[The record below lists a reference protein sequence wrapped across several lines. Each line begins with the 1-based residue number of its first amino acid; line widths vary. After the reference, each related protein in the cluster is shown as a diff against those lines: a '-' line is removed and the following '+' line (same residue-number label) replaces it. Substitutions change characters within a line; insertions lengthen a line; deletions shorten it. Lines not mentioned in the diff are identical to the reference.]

1 MSSGATMSDSDP
13 DLDKQMVYLAYRDIF
28 KDTLAK
34 LRKRKKVRNVV
45 EKHKDHLHH
54 KQLADSMDLEKI
66 CKILGDLLAARLF
79 ESESAAKAI
88 FPTLFS
94 PRELGNDTA
103 LIVRCVGDGMEGECG
118 QRNETNPDAPPFP
131 DILRSP
137 DTPIPNGASPES
149 AAGQHR
155 IGRKSGLIRKP
166 TRTTTK
172 PTGAILQVEAVPM
185 EGFREGI
192 NITVSN
198 NPSRSMIADYD
209 LSFADKEKGK
219 KVLKRT
225 RDCDEIP
232 TKPTNPT
239 YLPYRLQHLI
249 LTQTQRL
256 LEECCYYFAEKW
268 FPSILEAK
276 GWDAPEAVEL
286 TKWCRT
292 LLKRGIPATAIA
304 LSHGQSLAVLFK
316 RAIYIRH
323 CAVHRRRQIPVKELE
338 EMVRDAWLLSQALQD
353 NLRAAQL
360 LHWHKELENI
370 VAHLQL
376 RTDSQKEAAEAELRN
391 VYNSKVEIEER
402 LAELESRASQ
412 LTQSLEAEGRTHR
425 PIGVEALRSLE
436 GALSRPALAKALPV
450 TIQDQ
455 VWQWIKNN
463 LGIIIHLKHAGAPK
477 RPAVQLEPPGP
488 GPRDQPLLSASVLAT
503 NALHDSD
510 ESFCGYMGERGSLHK
525 RRKCSREADET
536 EQEAFH

>member
-1 MSSGATMSDSDP
+1 MSSVATMSDSES
-13 DLDKQMVYLAYRDIF
+13 DLDKKMVYLAYRDIF
-28 KDTLAK
+28 KDKLAN

-54 KQLADSMDLEKI
+54 KQLADSMDSEKT
-66 CKILGDLLAARLF
+66 CRILGDLLAARLF
-79 ESESAAKAI
+79 ESESAAKVV

-103 LIVRCVGDGMEGECG
+103 LIVKCVEDGLEGECG

-137 DTPIPNGASPES
+137 DTPMPNGASPES
-149 AAGQHR
+149 APSVGQHR
-155 IGRKSGLIRKP
+155 IDRESGLIRKP

-172 PTGAILQVEAVPM
+172 PTGAILQVEAVPK
-185 EGFREGI
+185 EVFREGI
-192 NITVSN
+192 NINVSN
-198 NPSRSMIADYD
+198 NPSRSINTDYD

-225 RDCDEIP
+225 RDCDTIL
-232 TKPTNPT
+232 TNPT

-268 FPSILEAK
+268 FPSILEVN

-286 TKWCRT
+286 TKWCMT
-292 LLKRGIPATAIA
+292 LSKRDIPATAVA
-304 LSHGQSLAVLFK
+304 LNHGQSLAVLFK
-316 RAIYIRH
+316 RATSIRH
-323 CAVHRRRQIPVKELE
+323 CAVHRRPQIPVKKVE

-353 NLRAAQL
+353 DLRAAQL
-360 LHWHKELENI
+360 FHWHKELENI

-376 RTDSQKEAAEAELRN
+376 RTNSQKEAAEAELQTIHDA
-391 VYNSKVEIEER
+391 KVEIEER

-436 GALSRPALAKALPV
+436 EALGRPALAKALPV
-450 TIQDQ
+450 TAQDQ
-455 VWQWIKNN
+455 VWQWIEDS
-463 LGIIIHLKHAGAPK
+463 LGMIVNLKHAGAPK
-477 RPAVQLEPPGP
+477 RLTVKFEPPGP
-488 GPRDQPLLSASVLAT
+488 GPRDQPLLSAPVLAT

-510 ESFCGYMGERGSLHK
+510 ESFYGYMGERNSLHK
-525 RRKCSREADET
+525 RRKCSRVTDET
-536 EQEAFH
+536 EQEIFH